1 LRSIRIQRA
10 SPAVD
15 SLLQQPDLSG
25 QQRKPVLG
33 DAGITLRHVEPG
45 PQPVEPITGGLDRI
59 QGDGFF
65 RLSISPLS
73 GRHDVRASTSRL
85 PAIASHSR
93 AQHAPRKPIDAC
105 GDTGQLCRKGV
116 RLSWAESIPTT
127 NDVVARDIPMLCRHR
142 QRSDLVPTSPQRID
156 DECSII
162 LADNPVDERWRALKA
177 MSLPASAPNV
187 VPMRRP
193 GRATALQPGCVGRRW
208 CRSTRVGTV
217 VPRPRSCS

>member
-1 LRSIRIQRA
+1 LN
-10 SPAVD
+10 
-15 SLLQQPDLSG
+15 
-25 QQRKPVLG
+25 
-33 DAGITLRHVEPG
+33 VEPG

-59 QGDGFF
+59 QGDGFLRCPF
-65 RLSISPLS
+65 PCCPAETTS
-73 GRHDVRASTSRL
+73 GRRRAVYR
-85 PAIASHSR
+85 AIASHSR
-93 AQHAPRKPIDAC
+93 AQHAPRKPTDAC

-142 QRSDLVPTSPQRID
+142 QRSDLVPTTHQRMD

-162 LADNPVDERWRALKA
+162 LADNHVDERWRALKA

-193 GRATALQPGCVGRRW
+193 GRATALQPGCVGRRG
-208 CRSTRVGTV
+208 CRSTRVGAV